1 MTLVI
6 PDEILLEARLSP
18 SELRVELAV
27 YLYEKKRISIGKA
40 RKMAGLSLIDFQK
53 ALTQRNVY
61 IHYDVKE
68 LETDLKN
75 LNLM

>member
-61 IHYDVKE
+61 IHYDVIE

-75 LNLM
+75 LNLT

>member
-18 SELRVELAV
+18 SELRAELAV
-27 YLYEKKRISIGKA
+27 FLYEKKRISIGKA

>member
-27 YLYEKKRISIGKA
+27 FLYEKKRISIGKA
-40 RKMAGLSLIDFQK
+40 RKMAGLSLIEFQK
-53 ALTQRNVY
+53 SLAQRNVY
-61 IHYDVKE
+61 IHYDLEE

-75 LNLM
+75 LSLM